1 MMAYTQ
7 PVVLEPFVV
16 LVQLCHSAQNAIDW
30 NQESFFFDK
39 IPKKLSLLQRGD
51 STGSFRKKGKSKTF
65 FLGTKFHEKLIF
77 SAFFSRELVT
87 NLRS

>member
-39 IPKKLSLLQRGD
+39 IPKKLSLLQRDD
-51 STGSFRKKGKSKTF
+51 SIVGERPREVENA
-65 FLGTKFHEKLIF
+65 EKY
-77 SAFFSRELVT
+77 S
-87 NLRS
+87 